1 MSDQPTIDVIASI
14 LRPPSPLPQ
23 INAALP
29 SEARPHGN
37 IPSLAEQVLEK
48 ASQAANGPQF
58 MQLWEG
64 NYAAYFAS
72 RNVTDKSH
80 SEADAAL
87 CSMLAYWCNY
97 DHALVDQ
104 LFRQSGLMRP
114 KWDEKRGPMTY
125 GEKTLALVC
134 KAQNCSPPA
143 SAQPNGLGPS
153 PLDIVCLDSVTPT
166 QLEWLWPGMLPH
178 GKISII
184 AGNPGLGKSQVTL
197 DIAARISTGA
207 AWPTGDTCKEGKV
220 LLVCC
225 EDDPADTIVPRLDA
239 AGANRSNIALLRS
252 VTIQQGG
259 AHKNRALSLD
269 DDIGKISDHL
279 KQAPNTRLI
288 IIDPVSAYMGKTDS
302 HNNAEVRAVL
312 DPLAILAQDHRISIL
327 LVTHLNKGSGP
338 AISRMMG
345 SMGFVAVARAAYAIT
360 KDDRDQTGMH
370 RLFLPIKAN
379 LGPDALGLGYSIQAA
394 TNGASHVVWDQNIIS
409 GADLES
415 LLEQAPPGEAS
426 RLAEAIDWLT
436 AKLSAGPVPTKT
448 LIKEAKQDG
457 VAERTL
463 RRAKDILRADASK
476 NGAGGWDWKLPTP
489 IPGAKP

>member
-1 MSDQPTIDVIASI
+1 MHDQATIDEIVKVLRQACQPTT
-14 LRPPSPLPQ
+14 PLPTD
-23 INAALP
+23 N
-29 SEARPHGN
+29 STGN
-37 IPSLAEQVLEK
+37 IPSSAELVLSK
-48 ASQAANGPQF
+48 AKCAANGHQF

-64 NYAAYFAS
+64 NYQAYFAG

-87 CSMLAYWCNY
+87 CRMLAYWSNY

-114 KWDEKRGPMTY
+114 KWDEQRGAKTY

-134 KAQNCSPPA
+134 KTPQISPVT
-143 SAQPNGLGPS
+143 STQPIFNTS
-153 PLDIVCLDSVTPT
+153 PLEIVCLDSIMPT

-197 DIAARISTGA
+197 DIAARISTGMP
-207 AWPTGDTCKEGKV
+207 WPTGDACKLGKV

-239 AGANRSNIALLRS
+239 AGANRSNIALIRS
-252 VTIQQGG
+252 VITQENNTQ
-259 AHKNRALSLD
+259 KNRALSLQD
-269 DDIGKISDHL
+269 DVDKISDHL
-279 KQAPNTRLI
+279 KYRPDTRLI

-302 HNNAEVRAVL
+302 HNNADVRAVL
-312 DPLAILAQDHRISIL
+312 DPLATLAQKYRVSIL
-327 LVTHLNKGSGP
+327 LVTHLNKGTGP
-338 AISRMMG
+338 AISRTMG

-360 KDDRDQTGMH
+360 KDDRDSTGMH

-379 LGPDALGLGYSIQAA
+379 LGPDALGLGYSIQPA
-394 TNGASHVVWDQNIIS
+394 TNGASHVVWDPNVIS

-426 RLAEAIDWLT
+426 RLAEAIEWLK
-436 AKLSAGPVPTKT
+436 AKLSGGPVPSKN
-448 LIKEAKQDG
+448 LLKDAKQDG
-457 VAERTL
+457 VAEKTL
-463 RRAKDILRADASK
+463 RRAKDVLRAEASK
-476 NGAGGWDWKLPTP
+476 NGSGGWDWKLPTP